1 MFLCFDIEV
10 FLVCYLLGIVVG
22 EKDLQKDR
30 IWTRDVVRPLIRTNI
45 RDEGRGQF

>member
-1 MFLCFDIEV
+1 MFLCLVIEV

-30 IWTRDVVRPLIRTNI
+30 IRTRDVVRPLIRTHI

>member
-1 MFLCFDIEV
+1 MFFCLVIVV

-30 IWTRDVVRPLIRTNI
+30 IRTRDVVRLLIRTHI